1 MASLTFTVS
10 TGRSNRRQQ
19 NRHSRNNRA
28 QKKTFCKVCFDAGKS
43 EEEYTS
49 HFLKDRPGPNGKVIC
64 PTLLMTECRYCHDHG
79 HFKSHCP
86 ALEERK
92 RDKERRAKARVVSRQ
107 QKFEAGNWMTAG
119 VEKQLD
125 EAVAANKLL
134 SKQAIP
140 QRPVAFTSNSKFA
153 ALEESDDEE
162 DEILLSKACPSVAIA
177 IEPQGAWALKPT
189 VEVVKCADLEANL
202 LRKADITAKLVE
214 LKDDLVDELAYQ
226 KLANQKKGKSNKL
239 LQSWADA
246 TDIDDLES
254 QIEELEAELASMDTV
269 FLC

>member
-10 TGRSNRRQQ
+10 TSRSNRRQQ
-19 NRHSRNNRA
+19 NRRSRQ
-28 QKKTFCKVCFDAGKS
+28 QKKTFCKVCFDAGKT
-43 EEEYTS
+43 EQEYTS
-49 HFLKDRPGPNGKVIC
+49 HFLKDRPGPKGKVVC
-64 PTLLMTECRYCHDHG
+64 PTLLATECRYCHDHG

-86 ALEERK
+86 VLEERK
-92 RDKERRAKARVVSRQ
+92 RDKEYNAKVRAADRK

-125 EAVAANKLL
+125 EAVAANKLQR
-134 SKQAIP
+134 KQAIP
-140 QRPVAFTSNSKFA
+140 QRQVAFTPNSQFA
-153 ALEESDDEE
+153 VLDDSDDEE
-162 DEILLSKACPSVAIA
+162 DEIMLSKAGPTVSVAR
-177 IEPQGAWALKPT
+177 EPQGAWALKPT
-189 VEVVKCADLEANL
+189 DEVSADSEANL

-214 LKDDLVDELAYQ
+214 LKDDLIDELAYQ
-226 KLANQKKGKSNKL
+226 KLATQKKGKSNKL

-246 TDIDDLES
+246 TDIDDLET